1 MKTRGRGLCS
11 KRQGKDGRACVCVRG
26 GRRARAWAASYRD
39 FWFFSCCSRVF
50 FFSSC
55 RLSSR
60 PACLPPAITSPAQ
73 GEGASTCTQS
83 VRARVRPLGADTARA
98 PPSLRWT
105 REIAHLLESFSYVC
119 LHHSKRGGGCRPK
132 GASFKNWIDG
142 LVDAQR
148 WKFVVKGDEFVLAP
162 VRRRGERRREEKGCT
177 RALVQGKMRHT
188 LLMACFAFGL
198 GGCW

>member
-1 MKTRGRGLCS
+1 MHTE
-11 KRQGKDGRACVCVRG
+11 
-26 GRRARAWAASYRD
+26 RARARSAPGGGHGACASVLTLD
-39 FWFFSCCSRVF
+39 KGDCSSPQKFFICV
-50 FFSSC
+50 SS
-55 RLSSR
+55 
-60 PACLPPAITSPAQ
+60 
-73 GEGASTCTQS
+73 
-83 VRARVRPLGADTARA
+83 
-98 PPSLRWT
+98 
-105 REIAHLLESFSYVC
+105 SFE
-119 LHHSKRGGGCRPK
+119 KGGGCRPK

-162 VRRRGERRREEKGCT
+162 VRRRGEGRREEKGCT